1 MATTDPP
8 PEDTTTDPPPE
19 DTTSDPPPEETTSE
33 TAAATDMSPTQQQSD
48 STQPQELAAIGSSTD
63 EQLSEEKPESPTTA
77 TPPVATSPVA
87 TVPREE
93 APHPEETVLSKRLKT
108 DPPVLAP
115 TSIPEVLF
123 KPDWAPKS
131 CREVI
136 IDRIRGCI
144 YGNAL
149 GDAMGLATEFM
160 SKVEAGKCYKKAGP
174 IQFSEIVQD
183 FHR

>member
-1 MATTDPP
+1 
-8 PEDTTTDPPPE
+8 
-19 DTTSDPPPEETTSE
+19 
-33 TAAATDMSPTQQQSD
+33 MSPTQQQFD

-77 TPPVATSPVA
+77 TSPVA
-87 TVPREE
+87 TVQREE

-108 DPPVLAP
+108 DPPVLTP

-131 CREVI
+131 SREVVV
-136 IDRIRGCI
+136 DRIRGCI

-149 GDAMGLATEFM
+149 GDAMGLATEFR
-160 SKVEAGKCYKKAGP
+160 
-174 IQFSEIVQD
+174 IQ
-183 FHR
+183 